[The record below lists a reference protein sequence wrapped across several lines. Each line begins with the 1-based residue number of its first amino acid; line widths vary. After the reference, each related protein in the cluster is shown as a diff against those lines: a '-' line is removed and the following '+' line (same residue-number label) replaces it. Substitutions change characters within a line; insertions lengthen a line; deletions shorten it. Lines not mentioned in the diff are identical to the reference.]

1 MKLDLRR
8 VRDASI
14 VVVALRVLYGAV
26 LFAAQY
32 MVTDLPAHRHGPPS
46 DGAGVLEWLHWI
58 VINPWLHRD
67 SHYYLLIARDGYSVE
82 AGTTAFH
89 PLFPLTSWLAG
100 LPFGSA
106 GLGMLIVGTAAAIGA
121 TVMIARYVAQVHG
134 EEWSQPAGWA
144 FLLMPG
150 GVIWLLLYT
159 EAMFVAFAVATLLM
173 LHRGEML
180 KAGVFGALA
189 TLTRQ
194 QGILLGLPM
203 LWVFW
208 TRRRDVRGFGS
219 MLLLPAAY
227 AAYAGYRLFVLYDV
241 DFGAVQGVLDGA
253 HSFLISDAAQEIAPG
268 QRIAWPWEPLA
279 GHVTQIMKTGQ
290 THLVL
295 DILLGLGYIAL
306 LGVERKRLTAVE
318 QLFCAGVIGVAICYY
333 NGDFA
338 PYMALPRHVVV
349 AFPLAYLLGR
359 WAAQKK
365 GVLLIAGGV
374 AFNALLA
381 LLFGTLK
388 WIP

>member
-1 MKLDLRR
+1 MKFDLRR

-58 VINPWLHRD
+58 FINPWLHRD

-241 DFGAVQGVLDGA
+241 D
-253 HSFLISDAAQEIAPG
+253 
-268 QRIAWPWEPLA
+268 
-279 GHVTQIMKTGQ
+279 QIMKTGQ

-306 LGVERKRLTAVE
+306 LVVERKRLTAVE